1 MRHYLNN
8 AFTLARVSN
17 LPTVWTNVLVAWTI
31 NATASRTLKIIPEI
45 SDLDFFSWSVF
56 AFLFLGS
63 SLVYAGGCTLN
74 DAFDKKF
81 DQKYN
86 PTRPIPSGSISS
98 KQVWILGITELIIG
112 TALLLA
118 GAGCNPVWVIAL
130 IGAVLFYDIIH
141 KKWVGG
147 IIVMGLCR
155 LFLWLTAA
163 TASGISGIAPQTWI
177 WGIVLT
183 GYIIGISLF
192 ARGESKKE
200 ETPKQFSILL
210 LFGAPLTALA
220 GLVYWN
226 QLDPVRVFLVNI
238 VGLLIGWIAYS
249 SVMIM
254 KEPKKGVIGLGVSRL
269 LAGICAIDATAV
281 CFYSPILITPVLCCL
296 SVAVLMQKKFA
307 AT

>member
-1 MRHYLNN
+1 
-8 AFTLARVSN
+8 
-17 LPTVWTNVLVAWTI
+17 
-31 NATASRTLKIIPEI
+31 
-45 SDLDFFSWSVF
+45 
-56 AFLFLGS
+56 
-63 SLVYAGGCTLN
+63 
-74 DAFDKKF
+74 
-81 DQKYN
+81 
-86 PTRPIPSGSISS
+86 
-98 KQVWILGITELIIG
+98 LI
-112 TALLLA
+112 
-118 GAGCNPVWVIAL
+118 
-130 IGAVLFYDIIH
+130 YDIIH
-141 KKWVGG
+141 KKWAGG

-163 TASGISGIAPQTWI
+163 SSSGISDIAPQTWI

-200 ETPKQFSILL
+200 ETPKQISILL

-226 QLDPVRVFLVNI
+226 QLDPVRVFLINI

-249 SVMIM
+249 SVLII
-254 KEPKKGVIGLGVSRL
+254 KEQKKGAIGIGVSRL
-269 LAGICAIDATAV
+269 LAGICALDAVAI

>member
-1 MRHYLNN
+1 
-8 AFTLARVSN
+8 
-17 LPTVWTNVLVAWTI
+17 
-31 NATASRTLKIIPEI
+31 
-45 SDLDFFSWSVF
+45 
-56 AFLFLGS
+56 
-63 SLVYAGGCTLN
+63 
-74 DAFDKKF
+74 
-81 DQKYN
+81 
-86 PTRPIPSGSISS
+86 
-98 KQVWILGITELIIG
+98 
-112 TALLLA
+112 
-118 GAGCNPVWVIAL
+118 
-130 IGAVLFYDIIH
+130 
-141 KKWVGG
+141 
-147 IIVMGLCR
+147 MGLCR

-254 KEPKKGVIGLGVSRL
+254 KEPKKGAIGLGVSRL
-269 LAGICAIDATAV
+269 LAGICAIDATAI

-296 SVAVLMQKKFA
+296 SVAFLMQKKFA